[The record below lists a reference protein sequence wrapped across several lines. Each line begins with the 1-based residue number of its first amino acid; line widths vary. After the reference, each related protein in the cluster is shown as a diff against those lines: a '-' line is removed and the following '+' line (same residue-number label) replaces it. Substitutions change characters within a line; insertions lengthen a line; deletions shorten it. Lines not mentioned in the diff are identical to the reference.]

1 MTDLIHA
8 ATPETLRDMAQALGF
23 RATVAVDASGA
34 KSLQSA
40 TNGMAFEVRLGNAAP
55 DGEDGA
61 VDLRFVAA
69 IRVEG
74 ELDLALVNAWNNSRR
89 FGRLRL
95 DGEALILDFDVSV
108 AGGVAPAHLAA
119 QFEIWNRLVEALI
132 EFLRAPAKPAER
144 AAPARTAAAP
154 RAASA

>member
-8 ATPETLRDMAQALGF
+8 ATLDSLRDMAQALGF
-23 RATVAVDASGA
+23 RAAIAADGDGVRR
-34 KSLQSA
+34 LQSA
-40 TNGMAFEVRLGNAAP
+40 TNGLGFEIRLGNPAP

-61 VDLRFVAA
+61 VDFRFVTA

-74 ELDLALVNAWNNSRR
+74 DLDLALVNHFNNGRR

-95 DGEALILDFDVSV
+95 DGAALVLDFDASL

-119 QFEIWNRLVEALI
+119 QFEIWNRLVEALT
-132 EFLRAPAKPAER
+132 EFLRAGGIPAEAKR
-144 AAPARTAAAP
+144 SGSAAA
-154 RAASA
+154 

>member
-23 RATVAVDASGA
+23 RAAVVADANGA
-34 KSLQSA
+34 KSLHSA
-40 TNGMAFEVRLGNAAP
+40 TNGMAFEIRLGNAAP
-55 DGEDGA
+55 DGEDGS

-74 ELDLALVNAWNNSRR
+74 QLDLALVNDWNNGRR

-132 EFLRAPAKPAER
+132 EFLRAPAKAVDG
-144 AAPARTAAAP
+144 APKGKPVTGS